1 MVGMKIYSLL
11 NRMFLMVFVLFLSG
25 CVSIKPGGVK
35 SGKNLYETF
44 FAGDDGTQYFIK
56 PLSFKSQTSNR
67 LIIDF
72 TFRYKDQ
79 LKDSAFVNMSFLN
92 SELIRNVDSLKI
104 SNGSA
109 TIVLINLKSLF
120 NEKIQAEYNSRY
132 STKGSLSEINQL
144 FKNNDWTIKV
154 YKQNIIS
161 NYNTPKDTRKKID
174 KLRDR
179 IFILF

>member
-1 MVGMKIYSLL
+1 
-11 NRMFLMVFVLFLSG
+11 
-25 CVSIKPGGVK
+25 
-35 SGKNLYETF
+35 
-44 FAGDDGTQYFIK
+44 
-56 PLSFKSQTSNR
+56 
-67 LIIDF
+67 
-72 TFRYKDQ
+72 
-79 LKDSAFVNMSFLN
+79 
-92 SELIRNVDSLKI
+92 LKI

-120 NEKIQAEYNSRY
+120 NEKILAEYNSRY

-144 FKNNDWTIKV
+144 FKNNDWTITV